1 MSASWDYLGLTWC
14 QDAGLTHCSKYMQS
28 VQLYASRLENFRVL
42 DRGHDNTYACH
53 PGDCSEKKDLV
64 AFEIL
69 LPFDAS
75 NCYRIVPK
83 KLDAA

>member
-1 MSASWDYLGLTWC
+1 MR
-14 QDAGLTHCSKYMQS
+14 S
-28 VQLYASRLENFRVL
+28 VQLYTSRLENFRVL
-42 DRGHDNTYACH
+42 DRGHDNAFACH
-53 PGDCSEKKDLV
+53 PGNCSEKKDCV
-64 AFEIL
+64 AFEFL